1 MRKSPFPR
9 GRETLASQRGEIQ
22 FTEFGLSGIAAMQ
35 LSRFVSLEKGRRME
49 AVLDLLPA
57 FSHGQAAD
65 YLAGR
70 IRHNPELAAE
80 HLLTGL
86 LPKRVGQVLLKQAG
100 IDLLSRPIGSLQ
112 KAEIGA
118 VAGLLKGWRFPATGT
133 RGFSAAQVNDWRRQR
148 AAFQPKRWRRC
159 PSRAFTRRA
168 RCWMWMQAAAALI
181 SNGPGRP
188 AGLPGGARHK
198 S

>member
-1 MRKSPFPR
+1 M
-9 GRETLASQRGEIQ
+9 
-22 FTEFGLSGIAAMQ
+22 
-35 LSRFVSLEKGRRME
+35 
-49 AVLDLLPA
+49 LDLLPA

-112 KAEIGA
+112 KAELGA

-133 RGFSAAQVNDWRRQR
+133 RGFSAAQVTIGGAQR
-148 AAFQPKRWRRC
+148 AASSLKRWRRC
-159 PSRAFTRRA
+159 PSRLLRGGRGAGCGCRLRR
-168 RCWMWMQAAAALI
+168 L
-181 SNGPGRP
+181 
-188 AGLPGGARHK
+188 
-198 S
+198 